1 MVLGCKEVPRRAMQ
15 VLQRPREITGQVTG
29 WGAGQAGGSVP
40 QTVMGELRA
49 AAAAGRR
56 LQLCLKWR
64 WDSDKRK
71 AREGEVAFRQ
81 QG

>member
-1 MVLGCKEVPRRAMQ
+1 MQ

-40 QTVMGELRA
+40 QTLTRELRA
-49 AAAAGRR
+49 AAGGR